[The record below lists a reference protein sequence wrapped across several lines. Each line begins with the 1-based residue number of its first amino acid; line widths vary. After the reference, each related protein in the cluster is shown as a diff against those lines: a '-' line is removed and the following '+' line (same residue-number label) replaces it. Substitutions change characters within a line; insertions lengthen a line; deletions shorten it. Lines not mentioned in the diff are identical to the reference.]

1 MYFQWILDYLTSYN
15 LDVLLPLTVVGFLL
29 ILPWG
34 VDIWQNI
41 FTVVFAAKGLWLL
54 LFPHHAAEIM
64 VSTMYRQQALVARN

>member
-1 MYFQWILDYLTSYN
+1 MDFQWILDYLTSYN

-41 FTVVFAAKGLWLL
+41 FTVVFTAKGLWLL
-54 LFPHHAAEIM
+54 LFPQHAADIM
-64 VSTMYRQQALVARN
+64 V

>member
-41 FTVVFAAKGLWLL
+41 FTVYG
-54 LFPHHAAEIM
+54 
-64 VSTMYRQQALVARN
+64 TALKTVLPIFFLYLNTVIVTARTFEP